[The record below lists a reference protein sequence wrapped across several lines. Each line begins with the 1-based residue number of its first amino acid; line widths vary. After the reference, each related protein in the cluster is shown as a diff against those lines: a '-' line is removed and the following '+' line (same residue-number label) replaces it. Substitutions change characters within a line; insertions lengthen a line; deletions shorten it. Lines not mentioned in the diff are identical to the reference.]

1 MSQTTPKRAT
11 RKTAPRPIE
20 STPSR
25 QATDSE
31 EPVDHEHLESLKRRE
46 SLKQIAAEMLEL
58 DNEIWR
64 SLAELL
70 LEEEFRALNS
80 PIPK

>member
-11 RKTAPRPIE
+11 KNTARRPIA
-20 STPSR
+20 STPTR

-31 EPVDHEHLESLKRRE
+31 APVDHEHLESLKRRE
-46 SLKQIAAEMLEL
+46 SFKQIAAEMLEL

-70 LEEEFRALNS
+70 LEEEFRVPNS